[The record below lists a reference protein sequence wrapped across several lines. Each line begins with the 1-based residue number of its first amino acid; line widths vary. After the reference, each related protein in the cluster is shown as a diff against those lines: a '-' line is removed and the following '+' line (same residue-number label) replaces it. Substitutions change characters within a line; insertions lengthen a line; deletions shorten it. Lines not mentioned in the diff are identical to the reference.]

1 MSVRGIR
8 GAISIEEDQPELIL
22 EATRELL
29 EAILQANPSLEPEDI
44 ASITFTLTPD
54 LCSVHP
60 ARAAREMGWGQV
72 PLLCGLEIAV
82 PGSLPKTL
90 RVLIHWN
97 TELPQGEIRHMYLRK
112 AIILRPDLVK
122 EI

>member
-1 MSVRGIR
+1 MPVRGIR
-8 GAISIEEDQPELIL
+8 GAISIEEDQPDLIL

-29 EAILQANPSLEPEDI
+29 EAILQANPSLDPDEI

-60 ARAAREMGWGQV
+60 AQAARKMGWGQV

-82 PGSLPKTL
+82 PDSLPKVL

-97 TELPQGEIRHMYLRK
+97 TDLLQSEIRHMYLRK
-112 AIILRPDLVK
+112 AIVLRPDLVST
-122 EI
+122 